1 MDRRVRR
8 LDMALALGFAAFLA
22 LPFYGIDAGILSV
35 AWLSDYPATPETA
48 PAVAQVALRGA
59 WWLLPLAATLL
70 VALAPIAVTGL
81 LGKVLPEQLIAT
93 SDKVT
98 TGLVTLLGTIG
109 ALLFRQGP
117 PGGGVD
123 RP

>member
-1 MDRRVRR
+1 MTDQR
-8 LDMALALGFAAFLA
+8 LRFRAFLVVV
-22 LPFYGIDAGILSV
+22 I
-35 AWLSDYPATPETA
+35 
-48 PAVAQVALRGA
+48 
-59 WWLLPLAATLL
+59 ATLL

-81 LGKVLPEQLIAT
+81 LGKVLPEALIAT

-117 PGGGVD
+117 PDGAA

>member
-1 MDRRVRR
+1 MNDQR
-8 LDMALALGFAAFLA
+8 LRFRAFLA
-22 LPFYGIDAGILSV
+22 VVI
-35 AWLSDYPATPETA
+35 
-48 PAVAQVALRGA
+48 
-59 WWLLPLAATLL
+59 ATLL
-70 VALAPIAVTGL
+70 VALAPIVVAGL

-117 PGGGVD
+117 PGGMD